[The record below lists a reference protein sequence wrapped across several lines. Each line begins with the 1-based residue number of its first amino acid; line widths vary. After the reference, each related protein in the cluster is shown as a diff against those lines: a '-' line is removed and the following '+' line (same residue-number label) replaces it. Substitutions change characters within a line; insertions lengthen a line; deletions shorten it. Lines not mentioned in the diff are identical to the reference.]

1 MCQGCLLQLNPDFYM
16 ISCVNAFCLHFF
28 FNCKSHRRNVF
39 QLYYLFLMYPNWGN
53 RASSQLW
60 CLWSES
66 CCWSLSPHGQT
77 SHLEDVAL
85 QEAMLH
91 TSASRL
97 KRAVTTNRS
106 LVCIQTNKENSST
119 PGAFIVKCCFLFL
132 YKKGR
137 LLATGRQ
144 SE

>member
-1 MCQGCLLQLNPDFYM
+1 MSGLFAATKSRFLYDFM
-16 ISCVNAFCLHFF
+16 RKRVLFALF

-77 SHLEDVAL
+77 SHLEDVAP

-119 PGAFIVKCCFLFL
+119 PGAFIVKCFFLFL